1 MISCV
6 VLDNVCIYIVQLH
19 FTVYYLAFHKFIIQ
33 IYVNV
38 LILLLYQA
46 KSHTMDVHYFF
57 ILYIIL
63 FK

>member
-46 KSHTMDVHYFF
+46 KSHTMDVL
-57 ILYIIL
+57 ILNLYYY
-63 FK
+63 